1 METKENGY
9 SVLMLPWLAH
19 GHISPFLELGKQL
32 TKRNFFVY
40 LCSTPINLSSIKNKI
55 TSKYSHSIQLVE
67 LILPTL
73 PDLPPHYHTTN
84 GLPPHL
90 MPTLKEA
97 FDLAKD
103 NFSKIVKSL
112 NPDLVVYDFLQPW
125 APAIASSYG
134 IPAVLFVSA
143 GAAASSFMYSL
154 SKDTDF
160 PFPSIYMYDF
170 ERERMSKRVQVLA
183 NGLKDADRVFQCNE
197 RSSKMVLI
205 KSFKEIEG
213 KYINY
218 HSMLTNKKVV
228 PVGPLVQDVVEHDE
242 KKDISQWLD
251 DKEESSVVF
260 VSFGSEYF
268 LTHKELEETA
278 YGLELSK
285 VSFIWVVRFPIG
297 ENIKLEEALP
307 QGFLERVGQS
317 GMVLEGWAP
326 QRYILGHS
334 SVGGFVS
341 HCGWSS
347 IMETMNLGV
356 PIIAMPIHL
365 DQPFNARLIEEVGVG
380 LELKRDNSGR
390 LQREEVA
397 KVIREVMVGESGKN
411 IKRKAKELSETML
424 KKGEEEIDLVVDE
437 LVQLFK
443 EGK

>member
-1 METKENGY
+1 MATKENSY
-9 SVLMLPWLAH
+9 SVLMLPWLAY

-40 LCSTPINLSSIKNKI
+40 LCSTPINLSSIKYKI

-67 LILPTL
+67 LNLPTL
-73 PDLPPHYHTTN
+73 PDLPPHYQTTN

-90 MPTLKEA
+90 MPTLREA
-97 FDLAKD
+97 FDLAED
-103 NFSKIVKSL
+103 NFSNIVKSL
-112 NPDLVVYDFLQPW
+112 NPDLVVYDFIPPW

-134 IPAVLFVSA
+134 IPAVPFITT
-143 GAAASSFMYSL
+143 GAAASCFMCSL
-154 SKDTDF
+154 SKYTYF
-160 PFPSIYMYDF
+160 PFPSIYTYDF
-170 ERERMSKRVQVLA
+170 ARESLSKKVQLLA
-183 NGLKDADRVFQCNE
+183 HGLTDADHVSQCKE

-218 HSMLTNKKVV
+218 YSMLTNEKVV
-228 PVGPLVQDVVEHDE
+228 PVGPLVQDVVEQD
-242 KKDISQWLD
+242 KQKDIIQWLD
-251 DKEESSVVF
+251 NKEESSVVF

-268 LTHKELEETA
+268 LTHEELEETA

-285 VSFIWVVRFPIG
+285 VSFIWVVRFPTG

-307 QGFLERVGQS
+307 RGFLERVGQT
-317 GMVLEGWAP
+317 GKVLEGWAP

-341 HCGWSS
+341 HCGWGST
-347 IMETMNLGV
+347 METMKLGV
-356 PIIAMPIHL
+356 PIIAMPMHL
-365 DQPFNARLIEEVGVG
+365 DQPYNARLIEEVGVG
-380 LELKRDNSGR
+380 LEPKRDNSGR
-390 LQREEVA
+390 LQRGEIA

-411 IKRKAKELSETML
+411 IKKKAKELSDTML

-443 EGK
+443 GGN